1 MDSYL
6 FSDLLQGF
14 KEFYTCMVVTF
25 TKKQYIMYSNDNVL
39 IWLSKIFNIC
49 LKPCKDWDFLLQ
61 QPNLEQEM
69 HAEQLIL

>member
-49 LKPCKDWDFLLQ
+49 LKPCKD
-61 QPNLEQEM
+61 
-69 HAEQLIL
+69 

>member
-25 TKKQYIMYSNDNVL
+25 TKKQYIMYSIDNVL
-39 IWLSKIFNIC
+39 FGC
-49 LKPCKDWDFLLQ
+49 
-61 QPNLEQEM
+61 PNFSTYV
-69 HAEQLIL
+69 